1 MLLLSYSI
9 PMGIVTMLRNL
20 IVGACK
26 TIMVLNVTAAIYMY
40 VCVCVRG
47 VILYAMVCG
56 RLPFGDDSQVKK
68 QQKNGLSFPS
78 SRTITRQA
86 RKLITGIL
94 NPSVDDRFDTY
105 DIILHDWT
113 ASQPVKA
120 PQPLNSK
127 PKYTLENCLS
137 LVYQTK
143 IDHGSGPGRLPGGGN
158 NQSSGATRTRV
169 ADNIYQ
175 SSAPPPGQ
183 STAESIAQ

>member
-1 MLLLSYSI
+1 
-9 PMGIVTMLRNL
+9 
-20 IVGACK
+20 
-26 TIMVLNVTAAIYMY
+26 
-40 VCVCVRG
+40 
-47 VILYAMVCG
+47 MVCG

-78 SRTITRQA
+78 SRTISRLA

-94 NPSVDDRFDTY
+94 NPSVEDRFDTY

-143 IDHGSGPGRLPGGGN
+143 IDPMPVLHQQSGTGAMGYTGTSQGAPG
-158 NQSSGATRTRV
+158 RTRV
-169 ADNIYQ
+169 ADSIYQ

-183 STAESIAQ
+183 STDSHTT